1 MALDFRCFG
10 GLSAEVGGASEH
22 HAANAL
28 WGPFHE
34 SQFCASRIHL
44 VEDHLTL
51 PPWI

>member
-1 MALDFRCFG
+1 MFWRV
-10 GLSAEVGGASEH
+10 LSAEVGGASEH